1 MPNLLADFKEKNAL
15 VLAAL
20 VELSQ
25 VLPND
30 TFVSDLIFKEGVF
43 EINGLS
49 GQAAALPQIID
60 NSPLFKGRRIRC
72 SDYSKCGCPR

>member
-1 MPNLLADFKEKNAL
+1 M
-15 VLAAL
+15 
-20 VELSQ
+20 ELSQ

-60 NSPLFKGRRIRC
+60 NSL
-72 SDYSKCGCPR
+72 YSRTWNSLQRLLEVRLLQTRKDTGCG